1 MVEKTWDI
9 LPFTSPKKK
18 IHIGCMKTRVGLFLS
33 LTECMSVSSCVSPS
47 FLCFLIA
54 ILETATNNKMSL
66 PSFDA
71 Q

>member
-1 MVEKTWDI
+1 MGY
-9 LPFTSPKKK
+9 FTFYFTKEEDS
-18 IHIGCMKTRVGLFLS
+18 HRLHENQSGALSVFLS
-33 LTECMSVSSCVSPS
+33 LTECMSVSSCVSQS